1 MSRFGAFVFILV
13 INMRLI
19 YVVMILKHLTILLI
33 FPMAVNDIDST
44 VWKTLQDFCISFIV
58 LSSADLLGSGW
69 QGGYSSIFLPIKT
82 DGGGIFPVLF
92 ILIILYG
99 IFLDKLF
106 RSHPL
111 TMIFGLHKVF
121 KIEVKKNVDWFPW
134 KITLFHS

>member
-106 RSHPL
+106 RSHTL
-111 TMIFGLHKVF
+111 KMIFGLHKVF
-121 KIEVKKNVDWFPW
+121 QIEVTFFLDWFPW